1 MNTVLYHRLIYH
13 LFIEQP
19 LFISIRY
26 NRPTFKNVVNKIFR
40 KDKFHEMVI
49 TYAISFYFR
58 FIVITSII
66 KVYFKIVFQ
75 VGIGR
80 RFTLLYLFR

>member
-1 MNTVLYHRLIYH
+1 MNMVLYHRLIYH
-13 LFIEQP
+13 LFIKQP

-40 KDKFHEMVI
+40 KDKFHEMM
-49 TYAISFYFR
+49 YAISFYFR
-58 FIVITSII
+58 FIIITSII

-75 VGIGR
+75 VGR
-80 RFTLLYLFR
+80 